1 MAFNLANLSCI
12 ANNAK
17 SGVIPALWEYYNS
30 NSDTITT
37 AGYFP
42 PNCGIKAKDK
52 VLVISATASDTP
64 MWYYASVTSGVIT
77 VSACSQPSITLSLND
92 LSDVTI
98 TTAANGN
105 VLKHNGTKWVN
116 GTMAIGDLS
125 DVTIT
130 SATDDDIL
138 TYDTDKWVNEQ
149 PSS

>member
-1 MAFNLANLSCI
+1 MAFSLENLTCF

-17 SGVIPALWEYYNS
+17 TGVVPAIWEYYNKG
-30 NSDTITT
+30 SDTVTT

-42 PNCGIKAKDK
+42 ANCGVRAKDK
-52 VLVISATASDTP
+52 ILVISATASDAP
-64 MWYYASVTSGVIT
+64 VWYYASVSSGVIT
-77 VSACSQPSITLSLND
+77 LASCTVAKPSMSLND
-92 LSDVTI
+92 LT
-98 TTAANGN
+98 
-105 VLKHNGTKWVN
+105 
-116 GTMAIGDLS
+116 

>member
-52 VLVISATASDTP
+52 ILVISATASDMP

-98 TTAANGN
+98 T
-105 VLKHNGTKWVN
+105 
-116 GTMAIGDLS
+116 
-125 DVTIT
+125 
-130 SATDDDIL
+130 SATDNDIL